1 MLKKNP
7 ERVPYNNSVFKISV
21 AIVALFALW
30 GVISPQGMAAKA
42 SFVANYIG
50 SSFGWFYLASVAFF
64 VAFCLYLAFSKY
76 GNIKLGKEDEK
87 PEFSFF
93 AWISMLFAAGFGA
106 GIVFWGVAE
115 PLTHFAAP
123 PASNIEPQSA
133 EAARTAMNYSFFN
146 WGLHQWSVFTLV
158 GLALAYFQFR
168 KKSKL
173 LVSETLDGVSKKKM
187 NSKLKKSINILA
199 VVATVTGVATSLGM
213 GVLQINGGLTHV
225 FSLPNNTWMQVGIVI
240 VMFILFTLSAITGV
254 NKGIKILSN
263 LNMVLV
269 IGFMLFFLFNGP
281 TVFILQTFIV
291 GIGDYLTNFVS
302 MSFHMTP
309 YTGDTWV
316 QEWTVFYWAW
326 VITWSPF
333 VGSFVARISRGRT
346 IRQFV
351 SGVLIVPPVIAFM
364 WMAIFGGTGI
374 YMDLF
379 KNTALSTAVS
389 QDVATAIFV
398 FLEQFPLYGV
408 LSVLMLVLIMIFL
421 VTSADST
428 VYVLGIM
435 TSDGNEN
442 PTNSVKAV
450 WAVLIAVITGVLIVS
465 SGLEGLQSVA
475 LIAAL
480 PFTVVM
486 LLMSVSL
493 MKSLSK
499 ERFGAAVQSESQEV
513 DVDQMEELGTTA
525 SHFEVSEPKAVRL
538 EVPETLLEKKTILL
552 DKNMS

>member
-1 MLKKNP
+1 MTKKNL
-7 ERVPYNNSVFKISV
+7 ERASFNNPVFKIS
-21 AIVALFALW
+21 AIIVALFALW
-30 GVISPQGMAAKA
+30 GMLSPESMTKNAAA
-42 SFVANYIG
+42 IANYIG
-50 SSFGWFYLASVAFF
+50 SSFGWFYLVSVAFF
-64 VAFCLYLAFSKY
+64 VAFCLFLAFSKY
-76 GNIKLGKEDEK
+76 GNIKLGQENEK

-115 PLTHFAAP
+115 PLTHFANP
-123 PASNIEPQSA
+123 PNGSIEPQSA
-133 EAARTAMNYSFFN
+133 EAARVAMNYSFFN

-173 LVSETLDGVSKKKM
+173 LISETLDGVSKKKM
-187 NSKLKKSINILA
+187 NNTLKKSINILA

-213 GVLQINGGLTHV
+213 GVLQINAGLSHV
-225 FSLPNNTWMQVGIVI
+225 FSLPDNAGMQIGIVSI
-240 VMFILFTLSAITGV
+240 MFVLFTLSALTGV

-263 LNMVLV
+263 LNMFLV
-269 IGFMLFFLFNGP
+269 VGFMLFFLFNGP
-281 TVFILQTFIV
+281 TVFILETFV
-291 GIGDYLTNFVS
+291 LGIGDYITNFIG
-302 MSFHMTP
+302 MSFQMSP
-309 YTGDTWV
+309 YTGDPWV
-316 QEWTVFYWAW
+316 KDWTVFYWAW

-351 SGVLIVPPVIAFM
+351 TGVMIVPPLIAFV
-364 WMAIFGGTGI
+364 WMSIFGGTGI

-379 KNTALSTAVS
+379 QNTELSTAVS
-389 QDVATAIFV
+389 ENVATAIFV
-398 FLEQFPLYGV
+398 FLEQFPLYGL
-408 LSVLMLVLIMIFL
+408 LSALMLALIMIFL

-442 PTNSVKAV
+442 PSNAVKGI

-465 SGLEGLQSVA
+465 SGLQGLQSVA

-480 PFTVVM
+480 PFTVIM
-486 LLMSVSL
+486 LLISVSL
-493 MKSLSK
+493 MKSLS
-499 ERFGAAVQSESQEV
+499 QEK
-513 DVDQMEELGTTA
+513 
-525 SHFEVSEPKAVRL
+525 FEVVTEESKPKLKPVQLPTSKSLVAGKMA
-538 EVPETLLEKKTILL
+538 KK
-552 DKNMS
+552 KY

>member
-1 MLKKNP
+1 MTKKNL
-7 ERVPYNNSVFKISV
+7 ERASFNNPVFKIS
-21 AIVALFALW
+21 ATIVTLFALW
-30 GVISPQGMAAKA
+30 GLLSPQSMTKNAAA
-42 SFVANYIG
+42 VANYIG
-50 SSFGWFYLASVAFF
+50 NSFGWFYMISVAFF
-64 VAFCLYLAFSKY
+64 VAFCLFLAFSKY
-76 GNIKLGKEDEK
+76 GKIKLGQENEK

-115 PLTHFAAP
+115 PMTHFANP
-123 PASNIEPQSA
+123 PTGNIEPQSA
-133 EAARTAMNYSFFN
+133 EAARVAMNYSFFN

-173 LVSETLDGVSKKKM
+173 LISETLDGVSKKKM
-187 NSKLKKSINILA
+187 NKTLKRSINILA

-213 GVLQINGGLTHV
+213 GVLQINAGLSHV
-225 FSLPNNTWMQVGIVI
+225 FSLPNTGGMQIGII
-240 VMFILFTLSAITGV
+240 GLMFVLFTLSAITGV

-269 IGFMLFFLFNGP
+269 VGFMLFFLFNGP
-281 TVFILQTFIV
+281 TVFILETFV
-291 GIGDYLTNFVS
+291 LGIGDYLTNFVG
-302 MSFHMTP
+302 MSFQMSP
-309 YTGDTWV
+309 YSGETWV
-316 QEWTVFYWAW
+316 KDWTVFYWAW

-333 VGSFVARISRGRT
+333 VGSFVARISKGRT

-351 SGVLIVPPVIAFM
+351 SGVMIVPPLIAFV
-364 WMAIFGGTGI
+364 WMSIFGGTGI

-379 KNTALSTAVS
+379 QNTALSTAVS
-389 QDVATAIFV
+389 ENVATAIFV
-398 FLEQFPLYGV
+398 FLEQFPLYGL
-408 LSVLMLVLIMIFL
+408 LSALMLVLIMIFL

-442 PTNSVKAV
+442 PSNVVKGI

-465 SGLEGLQSVA
+465 SGLQGLQSVA

-480 PFTVVM
+480 PFTVIM
-486 LLMSVSL
+486 LFISVSL
-493 MKSLSK
+493 MKSLSHEK
-499 ERFGAAVQSESQEV
+499 FEVVTEEQEV
-513 DVDQMEELGTTA
+513 ELQLIQTSRKNYSKEG
-525 SHFEVSEPKAVRL
+525 ERL
-538 EVPETLLEKKTILL
+538 
-552 DKNMS
+552 KNPQNSSVEI

>member
-1 MLKKNP
+1 MGEGGNLMTKKNL
-7 ERVPYNNSVFKISV
+7 ERASFNNPVFKIS
-21 AIVALFALW
+21 ATIVTLFALW
-30 GVISPQGMAAKA
+30 GMLSPQSMTTNAAA
-42 SFVANYIG
+42 VANYIG
-50 SSFGWFYLASVAFF
+50 NSFGWFYMMSVAFF
-64 VAFCLYLAFSKY
+64 VAFCLFLAFSKY
-76 GNIKLGKEDEK
+76 GKIKLGQENEK

-115 PLTHFAAP
+115 PMTHFANP
-123 PASNIEPQSA
+123 PTGNIEPQSA
-133 EAARTAMNYSFFN
+133 EAARVAMNYSFFN

-173 LVSETLDGVSKKKM
+173 LISETLDGVSKKKM
-187 NSKLKKSINILA
+187 NKTLKRSINILA

-213 GVLQINGGLTHV
+213 GVLQINAGLSHV
-225 FSLPNNTWMQVGIVI
+225 FSLPNTGGMQIGII
-240 VMFILFTLSAITGV
+240 GLMFVLFTLSAITGV

-269 IGFMLFFLFNGP
+269 VGFMLFFLFNGP
-281 TVFILQTFIV
+281 TVFILETFV
-291 GIGDYLTNFVS
+291 LGIGDYLTNFVG
-302 MSFHMTP
+302 MSFQMTP
-309 YTGDTWV
+309 YSGETWV
-316 QEWTVFYWAW
+316 KDWTVFYWAW

-351 SGVLIVPPVIAFM
+351 SGVMIVPPLIAFV
-364 WMAIFGGTGI
+364 WMSIFGGTGI

-379 KNTALSTAVS
+379 QNTALSTAVS
-389 QDVATAIFV
+389 ENVATAIFV
-398 FLEQFPLYGV
+398 FLEQFPLYGL
-408 LSVLMLVLIMIFL
+408 LSALMLVLIMIFL

-442 PTNSVKAV
+442 PSNAVKGI

-465 SGLEGLQSVA
+465 SGLQGLQSVA

-480 PFTVVM
+480 PFTVIM
-486 LLMSVSL
+486 LLISVSL
-493 MKSLSK
+493 MKSLS
-499 ERFGAAVQSESQEV
+499 QEK
-513 DVDQMEELGTTA
+513 
-525 SHFEVSEPKAVRL
+525 FEVVIEEHEVELNPVQASTKSSSKEGERLKNPKNSSV
-538 EVPETLLEKKTILL
+538 EI
-552 DKNMS
+552 

>member
-1 MLKKNP
+1 MGEGGNLMTKKNL
-7 ERVPYNNSVFKISV
+7 ERASFNNPVFKIS
-21 AIVALFALW
+21 ATIVTLFALW
-30 GVISPQGMAAKA
+30 GMLSPQSMTTNAAA
-42 SFVANYIG
+42 VANYIG
-50 SSFGWFYLASVAFF
+50 NSFGWFYMMSVAFF
-64 VAFCLYLAFSKY
+64 VAFCLFLAFSKY
-76 GNIKLGKEDEK
+76 GKIKLGQENEK

-115 PLTHFAAP
+115 PMTHFANP
-123 PASNIEPQSA
+123 PTGNIEPQSA
-133 EAARTAMNYSFFN
+133 EAARVAMNYSFFN

-173 LVSETLDGVSKKKM
+173 LISETLDGVSKKKM
-187 NSKLKKSINILA
+187 NKTLKRSINILA

-213 GVLQINGGLTHV
+213 GVLQINAGLSHV
-225 FSLPNNTWMQVGIVI
+225 FSLPNTGGMQIGII
-240 VMFILFTLSAITGV
+240 GLMFVLFTLSAITGV

-269 IGFMLFFLFNGP
+269 VGFMLFFLFNGP
-281 TVFILQTFIV
+281 TVFILETFV
-291 GIGDYLTNFVS
+291 LGIGDYLTNFVG
-302 MSFHMTP
+302 MSFQMTP
-309 YTGDTWV
+309 YSGETWV
-316 QEWTVFYWAW
+316 KDWTVFYWAW

-351 SGVLIVPPVIAFM
+351 SGVMIVPPLIAFV
-364 WMAIFGGTGI
+364 WMSIFGGTGI

-379 KNTALSTAVS
+379 QNTALSTAVS
-389 QDVATAIFV
+389 ENVATAIFV
-398 FLEQFPLYGV
+398 FLEQFPLYGL
-408 LSVLMLVLIMIFL
+408 LSALMLVLIMIFL

-442 PTNSVKAV
+442 PSNAVKGI

-465 SGLEGLQSVA
+465 SGLQGLQSVA

-480 PFTVVM
+480 PFTVIM
-486 LLMSVSL
+486 LFISVSL
-493 MKSLSK
+493 MKSLS
-499 ERFGAAVQSESQEV
+499 QEK
-513 DVDQMEELGTTA
+513 
-525 SHFEVSEPKAVRL
+525 FEVVIEEHEVELNPVQASTKSSSKEGERLKNPKNSSV
-538 EVPETLLEKKTILL
+538 EI
-552 DKNMS
+552 